1 MTSRAPPSPQA
12 RRTHA
17 LPPFAAIDFETANSA
32 RASAIAVAAVRVEDG
47 LITER
52 MATLLRPTPEGSQ
65 APPKGYPPPDFF
77 HPRNTQVH
85 GLSRARVLR
94 APTFAQAW
102 PRIARVLRGTRFLVA
117 HNAPFDRSVL
127 KHCAQAAAL
136 PVPEATWLCTVKLSR
151 RALALPSHRLNVVC
165 AHFGIP
171 LDHHEALSDATGCAK
186 ITQRLYAHAPH
197 LFSHVTGAE
206 PGARKQR

>member
-1 MTSRAPPSPQA
+1 MTSRASPSLQA
-12 RRTHA
+12 GSPRA
-17 LPPFAAIDFETANSA
+17 LPPFAAIDFETANSS
-32 RASAIAVAAVRVEDG
+32 RASAIAVAVVRVEDG
-47 LITER
+47 LLTER
-52 MATLLRPTPEGSQ
+52 MATLLRPTPEGSTE
-65 APPKGYPPPDFF
+65 APRGYPPPDYF

-85 GLSRARVLR
+85 GLSRVRVLR

-127 KHCAQAAAL
+127 KQCAQAAAL
-136 PVPEATWLCTVKLSR
+136 PVPEVTWLCTVQLSK
-151 RALALPSHRLNVVC
+151 RALTLPSHRLNVVC

-186 ITQRLYAHAPH
+186 ITQRLYAQAPD
-197 LFSHVTGAE
+197 LFAHVVDEE
-206 PGARKQR
+206 PSARQQR